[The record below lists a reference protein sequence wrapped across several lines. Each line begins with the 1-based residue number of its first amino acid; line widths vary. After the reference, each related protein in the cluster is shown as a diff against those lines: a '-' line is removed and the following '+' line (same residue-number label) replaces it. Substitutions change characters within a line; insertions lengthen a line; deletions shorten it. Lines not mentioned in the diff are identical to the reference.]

1 MANPQSEA
9 PVIVQAWNA
18 ESRVVI
24 RPRSANLFRGSPR
37 VGMVVG
43 TYAAVPYIHLQLEAR
58 RRFYPGVPLL
68 LHDDGSHRIAELAG
82 LCRQYGC
89 DFEYNDRRLPPCVG
103 DLSAFVGGLLWAA
116 RRDLDILVKVS
127 RRWLFLVDWERSL
140 KALGAQSQ
148 YATFCSYTTA
158 FQFGFR
164 TECVGLAVAVWLNGD
179 FLEDAKKRI
188 NEGKSVFV
196 EGYVHEFARRYEAQN
211 CEAAESWREAH
222 PMSDDRNGYALWTLL
237 GTDRCERS
245 PNFLWHDSCGPEDY
259 LAVSRDWGLPYT
271 LEDFI
276 DPNQGAGTGL

>member
-1 MANPQSEA
+1 MANPPSET

-18 ESRVVI
+18 ESRIVI
-24 RPRSANLFRGSPR
+24 RPRAANLFRGSPG

-68 LHDDGSHRIAELAG
+68 VHDDGSHRTTDLRE

-89 DFEYNDRRLPPCVG
+89 DFEYNDRRQAPCLG
-103 DLSAFVGGLLWAA
+103 DLTAFVGGLFWAA
-116 RRDLDILVKVS
+116 SRHLDILLKVS

-140 KALGAQSQ
+140 KALAVQSQ

-158 FQFGFR
+158 FRFGFR
-164 TECVGLAVAVWLNGD
+164 TECVGMAVAVWSNPD
-179 FLEDAKKRI
+179 FVEDATELI
-188 NEGKSVFV
+188 SQGKSVFV
-196 EGYVHEFARRYEAQN
+196 EGYIHEFARRYERQN
-211 CEAAESWREAH
+211 CAAAEAWREAH

-245 PNFLWHDSCGPEDY
+245 PFFLWHDSSGPEEY
-259 LAVSRDWGLPYT
+259 LVVSREWGLPYT
-271 LEDFI
+271 LEDFA
-276 DPNQGAGTGL
+276 DPNQGGGTGE